1 MGIDPL
7 NKSLSKDE
15 PTVYQDP
22 ILNEEFMAE
31 LKTTPITFSLDGRD
45 RAFRAHGHTLHDIAT
60 LRIGEFPRIPD
71 IVVWP
76 ECHSHVE
83 QLMNFAV
90 KHNVAI
96 IPFGGGTNVTGA
108 VECSPDEQRMIVSLD
123 CSQMNK
129 ILWIDECN
137 LVARIESGIFGKD
150 MERRLE
156 AKGYTV
162 GHEPDSYEFSSLGG
176 WVATRASGMKKNRYG
191 NIEDLVVALRAV
203 TPMGEYRSSGAYPR
217 ISTGPDM
224 NHMLLGSEGTLGV
237 ITEVSLKI
245 RPIPPVRKYASF
257 VFPDFETGI
266 RFMREVARQ
275 RCQPASLR
283 LMDNEQFEFGQALR
297 PAKGPFG
304 LMLDGIKHFYLTRLK
319 GLDIKKICVST
330 ILMEGSASDVAAQ
343 EAKLNDIGL
352 AHDGIPAG
360 EHNGKRGY
368 QLTFVIAY
376 IRDIG
381 LDYGTVAESFETSA
395 PWDRV
400 SAVVANT
407 KHRIESECIA
417 RKFSHYFISARVTQ
431 VYDAGACIYFYF
443 GFNYGSMPMMEAVH
457 VYDELET
464 IARDEILASG
474 GSLSHHHGVGKIR
487 RKWLPTVLSSS
498 SIEVLKTIK
507 RTVDPK
513 NIMASGNLLF

>member
-1 MGIDPL
+1 M
-7 NKSLSKDE
+7 
-15 PTVYQDP
+15 T
-22 ILNEEFMAE
+22 E
-31 LKTTPITFSLDGRD
+31 LKLTSVTFSLDGRD
-45 RAFRAHGHTLHDIAT
+45 RAFRAHGHTLQDIAT
-60 LRIGEFPRIPD
+60 LRVGQFPRIPD

-83 QLMNFAV
+83 QLMSLAV

-108 VECSPDEQRMIVSLD
+108 VECSPSEQRMIVSLD
-123 CSQMNK
+123 SSQMNQ
-129 ILWIDECN
+129 ILWIDDHN
-137 LVARIESGIFGKD
+137 LVARIEAGIIGKD

-156 AKGYTV
+156 EKGYTV

-203 TPMGEYRSSGAYPR
+203 TPTGEYCSSGAYPR
-217 ISTGPDM
+217 ISTGPDL
-224 NHMLLGSEGTLGV
+224 NHVMLGSEGTLGV

-245 RPIPPVRKYASF
+245 RPLPPVRKYASF

-266 RFMREVARQ
+266 AFMREVARE

-297 PAKGPFG
+297 PAKGPLG
-304 LMLDGIKHFYLTRLK
+304 LLLDGIKHFYLTRLK
-319 GLDIKKICVST
+319 GFDIKKICVAT
-330 ILMEGSASDVAAQ
+330 IVMEGSASEVAVQ
-343 EAKLNDIGL
+343 EAKLNGIGL
-352 AHDGIPAG
+352 GHGGIPAG

-381 LDYGTVAESFETSA
+381 LDYGIVAESFETST

-400 SAVVANT
+400 AAVVANT
-407 KHRIESECIA
+407 KHRVESECIA
-417 RKFSHYFISARVTQ
+417 RKFSHFFISARVTQ

-443 GFNYGSMPMMEAVH
+443 GFNYGSMSMVEAVH

-474 GSLSHHHGVGKIR
+474 GSLSHHHGIGKIR
-487 RKWLPTVLSSS
+487 RKWLPAVLSSS
-498 SIEVLKTIK
+498 SVQVLKSIK
-507 RTVDPK
+507 HTVDPN
-513 NIMASGNLLF
+513 NIMATRNLLF